1 MTDRTPAEG
10 SSNAATE
17 GAASAAPRRRDIDP
31 AVARLLE
38 ARPAEFP
45 PEPNLLRDPPR
56 VLVAIG
62 SIVAIVS
69 SLLPWAARSQ
79 GPGALTRTGW
89 TGFADGFL
97 IAVIAVVLG
106 VLTFNRSAV
115 ESKDPLIRR
124 APLILGPAALILWAN
139 GQRAMDEEITYW
151 RHQGYDGAFQ
161 PWLFVCLAGVV
172 LFTLGGVWLGL
183 RRDATSESD
192 AGRGEALV
200 GQVRQFRAPAIVGAF
215 QLVTAIVAAIAVG
228 AVILATQLHPL
239 AIVMP
244 LILGTIGAGLIGAN
258 LGGRIGR
265 RLVDTTADPPPDA
278 RSRYE
283 RP

>member
-1 MTDRTPAEG
+1 MTERTPAEG
-10 SSNAATE
+10 AQNATVKAIP
-17 GAASAAPRRRDIDP
+17 ARRDIDP

-38 ARPAEFP
+38 ARPVELP
-45 PEPNLLRDPPR
+45 DEPSLLRDPPR
-56 VLVAIG
+56 ALVAIG
-62 SIVAIVS
+62 SLVAIVA
-69 SLLPWAARSQ
+69 SLLPWASRSQ
-79 GPGALTRTGW
+79 GPGDLIRTGW

-97 IAVIAVVLG
+97 IAIIAVVLC
-106 VLTFNRSAV
+106 VFSFNRSAV
-115 ESKDPLIRR
+115 ESKDALIRR
-124 APLILGPAALILWAN
+124 APLILGPAALVLWAN

-151 RHQGYDGAFQ
+151 RHQGYDGAYE

-183 RRDATSESD
+183 RRDADAAAE

-200 GQVRQFRAPAIVGAF
+200 GQVRQYSAPAAVVAF
-215 QLVTAIVAAIAVG
+215 QLVTAIAAAVAVG

-239 AIVMP
+239 AVVMP

-265 RLVDTTADPPPDA
+265 RLLGIADDPPRDA
-278 RSRYE
+278 RG
-283 RP
+283 RPDRS

>member
-1 MTDRTPAEG
+1 MTERTPAEG
-10 SSNAATE
+10 AQNATVNAVP
-17 GAASAAPRRRDIDP
+17 ARRDIDP

-38 ARPAEFP
+38 ARPVELP
-45 PEPNLLRDPPR
+45 DEPSLLRDPPR
-56 VLVAIG
+56 ALVAIG
-62 SIVAIVS
+62 SLVAIVA
-69 SLLPWAARSQ
+69 SLLPWASRSQ
-79 GPGALTRTGW
+79 GPGDLIRTGW

-97 IAVIAVVLG
+97 IAIIAVVLC
-106 VLTFNRSAV
+106 VFSFNRSAV
-115 ESKDPLIRR
+115 ESKDALIRR
-124 APLILGPAALILWAN
+124 APLILGPAALVLWAN

-151 RHQGYDGAFQ
+151 RHQGYDGAYE

-183 RRDATSESD
+183 RRDADAAAE

-200 GQVRQFRAPAIVGAF
+200 GQVRQYSAPAAVVAF
-215 QLVTAIVAAIAVG
+215 QLVTAIAAAVAVG

-239 AIVMP
+239 AVVMP

-265 RLVDTTADPPPDA
+265 RLLGIADDPPRDA
-278 RSRYE
+278 RG
-283 RP
+283 RPDRS

>member
-1 MTDRTPAEG
+1 MTERTPADRPP
-10 SSNAATE
+10 NAAGS
-17 GAASAAPRRRDIDP
+17 GAPARRDIDP

-38 ARPAEFP
+38 ARPVEFP
-45 PEPNLLRDPPR
+45 DEPPLLRDPPR
-56 VLVAIG
+56 TLVAVG
-62 SIVAIVS
+62 SIVAVVA

-79 GPGALTRTGW
+79 GPGDLTRSGW

-97 IAVIAVVLG
+97 IAVIAVILC

-124 APLILGPAALILWAN
+124 APLVLGPAALVLWAN
-139 GQRAMDEEITYW
+139 GQRAMDEEIAYW
-151 RHQGYDGAFQ
+151 RHQGYDGAYQ

-172 LFTLGGVWLGL
+172 LFTLGGAWLGM
-183 RRDATSESD
+183 RRDAAGETGLGD
-192 AGRGEALV
+192 AIA
-200 GQVRQFRAPAIVGAF
+200 GQVKQLRAPAIVVGF
-215 QLVTAIVAAIAVG
+215 QLVTAIVAAVAVG

-239 AIVMP
+239 AVVMP
-244 LILGTIGAGLIGAN
+244 LILGTIGAGLLGAN
-258 LGGRIGR
+258 VGGRIGR
-265 RLVDTTADPPPDA
+265 RLVGTTDDPPPDA

>member
-1 MTDRTPAEG
+1 MTEGTPAEG
-10 SSNAATE
+10 TPNAA
-17 GAASAAPRRRDIDP
+17 GSGAPRRRDIDP

-38 ARPAEFP
+38 ARPAEFQ

-56 VLVAIG
+56 TLVAIG
-62 SIVAIVS
+62 SIAAIVS

-79 GPGALTRTGW
+79 GPGDLTRSGW

-97 IAVIAVVLG
+97 IAVIAVVLC

-115 ESKDPLIRR
+115 DSKDPLIRR
-124 APLILGPAALILWAN
+124 APLILGPAALVLWAN
-139 GQRAMDEEITYW
+139 GQRAMDEEIAFW
-151 RHQGYDGAFQ
+151 RHQGYDGTYQ
-161 PWLFVCLAGVV
+161 PWLFTCLAGVM

-183 RRDATSESD
+183 RRDAAD
-192 AGRGEALV
+192 AEGRGGALI
-200 GQVRQFRAPAIVGAF
+200 GQVRQYRAPAIVVGF
-215 QLVTAIVAAIAVG
+215 QLVTAIVAAVVVG

-239 AIVMP
+239 AVVMP

-265 RLVDTTADPPPDA
+265 RVVGIGPDPPPA
-278 RSRYE
+278 PRGRSDRT
-283 RP
+283 